1 MITSSSFTLSLRL
14 IEFEAHLL
22 PLPISFIHPL
32 SSNFQ
37 YTANMSIK
45 DFGGNTVQQFQLGKL
60 GKQVLG
66 SGPYE
71 YFIYETQASEEVR
84 FSDLRSLSVYL
95 YHKPAQAMVTVEGL
109 GEKLEQGDRVQ
120 AEDCAVHLIV
130 QGGAVQLLVA
140 GTTLPHPDIKGLFL
154 TRYADLY
161 KVNKPWGHELW
172 INGQHP
178 CYALKEI
185 FVKAG
190 TKTSLQYHNLK
201 QETNVLF
208 QGTANLH
215 YKDDDTVANDEV
227 TSSDTAVVQIEPV
240 SSVNVLPLT
249 LHRLEAV
256 TDILLYETST
266 PHLDDVMRVSDDNKR
281 PDGRIDKEHGR

>member
-1 MITSSSFTLSLRL
+1 M
-14 IEFEAHLL
+14 
-22 PLPISFIHPL
+22 
-32 SSNFQ
+32 N
-37 YTANMSIK
+37 IK

-71 YFIYETQASEEVR
+71 YFIYETQAREEVC
-84 FSDLRSLSVYL
+84 FSELRSFSVYV
-95 YHKPAQAMVTVEGL
+95 YHKSAQAMVTVEGV
-109 GEKLEQGDRVQ
+109 GKKLEQGDRVQ
-120 AEDCAVHLIV
+120 AEDCAVHLNV
-130 QGGAVQLLVA
+130 QGGTVQLLVA
-140 GTTLPHPDIKGLFL
+140 GTTLPHPHIKGLFL
-154 TRYADLY
+154 TRYVDLY
-161 KVNKPWGHELW
+161 KVNKPWGYELW

-208 QGTANLH
+208 KGTAHLH
-215 YKDDDTVANDEV
+215 YKDDDAVDNDEV
-227 TSSDTAVVQIEPV
+227 TSSDTAFVQIKPV
-240 SSVNVLPLT
+240 SSVDVLPLT

-266 PHLDDVMRVSDDNKR
+266 PHLDDVIRVSDDNER
-281 PDGRIDKEHGR
+281 PDGRVDKEHGR

>member
-1 MITSSSFTLSLRL
+1 M
-14 IEFEAHLL
+14 
-22 PLPISFIHPL
+22 
-32 SSNFQ
+32 N
-37 YTANMSIK
+37 IK
-45 DFGGNTVQQFQLGKL
+45 NFGGNIVKQFQLGKL

-71 YFIYETQASEEVR
+71 YFIYETRASEEVR
-84 FSDLRSLSVYL
+84 FGDLRSFSIYVF
-95 YHKPAQAMVTVEGL
+95 HKPAKVIVTVQGVDEN
-109 GEKLEQGDRVQ
+109 LEQGDRVQ
-120 AEDCAVHLIV
+120 AEDRAVHLSV

-140 GTTLPHPDIKGLFL
+140 GTTQPHPEIRGLFF

-161 KVNKPWGHELW
+161 KVGKPWGHELW

-178 CYALKEI
+178 CYALKQI

-190 TKTSLQYHNLK
+190 TKTSLQYHNFK

-208 QGTANLH
+208 QGMAKLH
-215 YKDDDTVANDEV
+215 YKENTAVANDQV
-227 TSSDTAVVQIEPV
+227 MAADTATVEIEPV
-240 SSVNVLPLT
+240 STVDVTPPT

-266 PHLDDVMRVSDDNKR
+266 PHLDDVVRVRDDNKR
-281 PDGRIDKEHGR
+281 PDGRIEKEHGCS